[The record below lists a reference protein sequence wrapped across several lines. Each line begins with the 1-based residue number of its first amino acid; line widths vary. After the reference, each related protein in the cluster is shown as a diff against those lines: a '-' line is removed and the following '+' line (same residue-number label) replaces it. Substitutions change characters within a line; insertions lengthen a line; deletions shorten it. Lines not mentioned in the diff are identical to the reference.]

1 MSKKSSLVVVTE
13 SIYLD
18 LLIKTS
24 LVETP
29 YRNMRPDRLWMYNR
43 RDQSRKSLNCAF
55 IDGVEEFVSF
65 VLSPPNFVS
74 NGQIHCPCS
83 RCDNT
88 KLFDVETV
96 KVHLYSRGFI
106 PNYDQWSFHGEPL
119 HYTEEH
125 EIGSAME
132 ESVEAENEE
141 MVDSDHV
148 ERVDVNLADPYRTII
163 LEAAGPSFNPNTNVE
178 FDEPPN
184 RDAKKFYDLLKATEK
199 PLYEG
204 CKVHPRYGIIEINH
218 KKHFSKYEP
227 FVLAQQSQQVYFAE
241 YASKKRN
248 RADWLVVCKIKS
260 RSAINAPELAY
271 QEDEVSIQNEID
283 DDDEDPEE
291 EVGDDEEVGEEVEIE
306 IEDDDVNDQEDIVE
320 MDVFQD
326 DIEGGFEIDGSS
338 TEDENKDSEDQID
351 YGMTRGKGKARS
363 TRVDRGGYHKVGRNK
378 SIESVQCP
386 TMEQVPPKQVPIV
399 QPPIEQVSIVQS
411 PIEQVPI
418 VQLSIEQV
426 PIIELPIEQSPV
438 VDCPPS
444 DVAEEDR
451 LESEGPSLTNTQQE
465 NTYLQIRSQP
475 RISSD
480 GRTYLEPLR
489 DSYV

>member
-1 MSKKSSLVVVTE
+1 
-13 SIYLD
+13 
-18 LLIKTS
+18 
-24 LVETP
+24 
-29 YRNMRPDRLWMYNR
+29 MYNR
-43 RDQSRKSLNCAF
+43 RDQSRKGLNCAF

-65 VLSPPNFVS
+65 VLSQPNFVS
-74 NGQIHCPCS
+74 NGQIRCPCS

-88 KLFDVETV
+88 KFFDVETV

-119 HYTEEH
+119 HYTEECQ
-125 EIGSAME
+125 IGGAME
-132 ESVEAENEE
+132 ERVEAENEE
-141 MVDSDHV
+141 MVDGDHV
-148 ERVDVNLADPYRTII
+148 ERVDVNLTDPYRTMI
-163 LEAAGPSFNPNTNVE
+163 LEAAGP
-178 FDEPPN
+178 
-184 RDAKKFYDLLKATEK
+184 R
-199 PLYEG
+199 
-204 CKVHPRYGIIEINH
+204 CKVHPRYGIIEINR

-241 YASKKRN
+241 YASKKRD

-283 DDDEDPEE
+283 DDDEDPQEE
-291 EVGDDEEVGEEVEIE
+291 LGDEEEVGEEVEIE

-320 MDVFQD
+320 MDEFNDQD
-326 DIEGGFEIDGSS
+326 DIEGGFEIDDSS
-338 TEDENKDSEDQID
+338 TEDENEDSEDQID

-363 TRVDRGGYHKVGRNK
+363 TGVDRGGYHKVGRNK

-386 TMEQVPPKQVPIV
+386 TMKQVPAEQVPIV
-399 QPPIEQVSIVQS
+399 QP

-426 PIIELPIEQSPV
+426 PIVELPIEQSPV
-438 VDCPPS
+438 VDRPPS
-444 DVAEEDR
+444 YVAEEDH
-451 LESEGPSLTNTQQE
+451 LESEEPSMTNTQQE
-465 NTYLQIRSQP
+465 NAYLQVRSQP
-475 RISSD
+475 RISPD

-489 DSYV
+489 DSYHPHSAIRELTKIIKKYFHGPWATWEGTPTDVKDRWFGELEVKFHSLSSFILSV